1 MAKPIT
7 WRNIAGPSFN
17 NSALGQGVDAFR
29 SAAAGFGD
37 LTDSLFKTQD
47 RIDQGYTNEA
57 IRQSLQTGRVDPNL
71 NPRADSAAV
80 YEALLGKQK
89 FESDLETA
97 KSQRANIASQ
107 IGLRDEQTKD
117 YRYKNSAEY
126 RALQERATKADIAA
140 DEAVNSYN
148 TWRLKI
154 GERDDAEAQRFK
166 TESRDLD
173 RKLVEIR
180 QGAYQEY
187 IQQNVAPG
195 ATPTLEQEQEARLYA
210 DSAARDPAARQILE
224 QYAQERGYLPESW
237 DLSTWGRYDALND
250 QNLAD
255 LAKARAER
263 AEKLAEAGLGEKIAR
278 SRGDLGQTMI
288 RDGKLVPLTD
298 EYKDIENMGNYRE
311 ALSKIQTLTGANVTR
326 LLDSKDSSDEK
337 RLIEFAREKLP
348 NASLLAGAIEPYLA
362 KDGELDVDGFRDL
375 LADVGQ
381 LTMFDSINRARREK
395 GLPPIEGDVATAT
408 GTAEGGDAT
417 AEDVLGPTVRGVETK
432 VPTPSLLDSYT
443 SRIQAAE
450 EIISGLEDDADE
462 DGLVPVGGGVRTLK
476 AVLAR
481 AQTDGKPSRGE
492 LPGLERNLQM
502 LENLLR
508 QYQEAARLQA
518 EYDAAGN

>member
-1 MAKPIT
+1 MARPIT
-7 WRNIAGPSFN
+7 WRSIAGPSFN

-47 RIDQGYTNEA
+47 RIDEGYTNEA

-97 KSQRANIASQ
+97 ESQRSNIASQ

-117 YRYKNSAEY
+117 ARYKNSDEY
-126 RALQERATKADIAA
+126 RALEKRATEADIAA

-148 TWRLKI
+148 TWKLKV

-166 TESRDLD
+166 SESRDLD
-173 RKLVEIR
+173 GKLVEIR

-195 ATPTLEQEQEARLYA
+195 ATPTLEQEQEARMYA

-237 DLSTWGRYDALND
+237 DLSKWGEYDALND
-250 QNLAD
+250 QTLANLAE
-255 LAKARAER
+255 KRAER
-263 AEKLAEAGLGEKIAR
+263 AERLAEAGLGEEIAR

-298 EYKDIENMGNYRE
+298 DMKDIEKMGNYRE
-311 ALSKIQTLTGANVTR
+311 ALSKIQTLTGSNVNR
-326 LLDSKDSSDEK
+326 LLDAKADSDEK
-337 RLIEFAREKLP
+337 KIIEFAREKLP

-381 LTMFDSINRARREK
+381 LTMFDSINRARQEK
-395 GLPPIEGDVATAT
+395 GLPPIEGDVGTAT
-408 GTAEGGDAT
+408 GTTEGGDVGA
-417 AEDVLGPTVRGVETK
+417 AEVLGPVVRGVETK
-432 VPTPSLLDSYT
+432 PATAGTLNSYR
-443 SRIQAAE
+443 SRLAE
-450 EIISGLEDDADE
+450 AEQFMENLPPDADPRGV
-462 DGLVPVGGGVRTLK
+462 DALRRALV
-476 AVLAR
+476 R
-481 AQTDGKPSRGE
+481 AQSEGKVTQGE
-492 LPGLERNLQM
+492 LPGLERNLQIF
-502 LENLLR
+502 ENIMR
-508 QYQEAARLQA
+508 RFTAGEQQRREF
-518 EYDAAGN
+518 DAAQ